1 MSLLDKFKEQF
12 TDRDDEYEDEEYEEE
27 GTSIDTAQPVPP
39 RPAAGRAAVAT
50 RQAKPYTMV
59 VVNPK
64 DYQDAEKNRESS
76 EGCPSGRNE
85 YGKRLMPMKHSVSWI
100 LFRV

>member
-50 RQAKPYTMV
+50 RQAKPYTLSLIHISD
-59 VVNPK
+59 PTRP
-64 DYQDAEKNRESS
+64 Y
-76 EGCPSGRNE
+76 
-85 YGKRLMPMKHSVSWI
+85 
-100 LFRV
+100 

>member
-64 DYQDAEKNRESS
+64 EI
-76 EGCPSGRNE
+76 GRA
-85 YGKRLMPMKHSVSWI
+85 HV
-100 LFRV
+100 

>member
-12 TDRDDEYEDEEYEEE
+12 TDRDDEYEDEEYEDEEYEEE

-64 DYQDAEKNRESS
+64 DYQDAEK
-76 EGCPSGRNE
+76 SG
-85 YGKRLMPMKHSVSWI
+85 I
-100 LFRV
+100 I

>member
-39 RPAAGRAAVAT
+39 RPAAGRSDPPGETVYHGGCESE
-50 RQAKPYTMV
+50 RLSGCR
-59 VVNPK
+59 
-64 DYQDAEKNRESS
+64 KNRESS

-85 YGKRLMPMKHSVSWI
+85 YGKD
-100 LFRV
+100 